1 MELSQVL
8 QALRNADAAGDVE
21 GAKRL
26 AQIAREMQ
34 ARGTG
39 DQAPDPNK
47 SGFTAAASAGI
58 ERLKGEAALLGG
70 KLGVMSEE
78 EAQAYKE
85 EKDRAAQA
93 RFTPTQEGW
102 LDAPWLKLKETA
114 GGSVPYMAAPL
125 VVGAAATGLGAP
137 AAAAALLGGAASAA
151 QFTGSNLRA
160 QMDTGKSLKETDAGA
175 AALAAIPQ
183 AALDTLSFRMM
194 PGIGKL
200 FGAAGAQVTEEAAKK
215 IAEQSLK
222 KVAAD
227 YALSTG
233 KTMGVEGLTEA
244 AQQVFE
250 RLQAGLQINDP
261 EARKDYLENF
271 IGGAAL
277 AAVLGPL
284 GRYQER
290 GQIKRFGQE
299 KEDERRREE
308 LLARGEKK
316 EEAPPAPEFDIATAF
331 PRAQELQAQIN
342 ALRAQKVAKP
352 KDELEKARN
361 AQIEQEVKVLV
372 AELTPLA
379 QFVAKNRNAAPA
391 PAPAAATPAAEP
403 SPSGEVDLFGNPAAR
418 EPAPAPIPS
427 AADVVRD
434 RANLERQMRLL
445 AEETQTRELQALE
458 AAQAGDVDTARAAI
472 AEVDRFRQAM
482 AEAQKQLQAL
492 PAAPAARQPR
502 DYTRDIARAGEMGD
516 VDALRRALQ
525 KAAVQP
531 DPTPETED
539 LLSEENAIRTTA
551 SNRRIAPKH
560 PDAFDRADL
569 LSAPRDNQDL
579 LGAAREQQDVRDA
592 ARRAGQEGTARAA
605 DRMATVEGEEQD
617 ALDLA
622 RQAEADAEST
632 RNQALDQRTEQ
643 LVDQLVGAL
652 PQAPGTTPPGRI
664 VRGQRN
670 YRDMSR
676 EELLAQLEVA
686 RATRNREQ
694 VSALV
699 QELKDQRRPQTPE
712 AIRERL
718 MDAQRQGNAALA
730 QQLVQDLRQAE
741 LDAQRTRPDAP
752 ASELA
757 SAMGSKLPEGYAD
770 VNATNRAVSATTR
783 AFAKMLRGL
792 NDFTKAA
799 REQDL
804 VGAPRALNTAD
815 EAGREVQ
822 QRLADEVN
830 ARRAAQGQAAMT
842 QAEAI
847 KLADQVAPLLKEL
860 RERWSKY
867 TEPRIGAQGAQ
878 MRANKIVRG
887 ATPGS
892 RPEPGQRA
900 FTSPGAAADAI
911 QEQLAQI
918 VDTFVPEVKAP
929 ERKVP
934 TGGARVAVPDEL
946 QLTGSPRESRDP
958 VKNAKDFVER
968 LASTPDRQVATER
981 VERNTPPTRSK
992 DLKDLRSMVQE
1003 PTERTVSETRPADA
1017 DDLALLQRAADLLRP
1032 GQTDDAQFIREQAQR
1047 FQQGLPVSRQ
1057 DLQDYISLQEQGQ
1070 QSDSGQKELFDRPDV
1085 ATERTTPQRFA
1096 KYLDSQEVQQLRRRL
1111 AKDLAQASKSAAAA
1125 KEDVR
1130 SEETALRKAE
1140 VRLAQARAAAQ
1151 RKEGFVEKW
1160 KDEIVRRLGAIDDAW
1175 DRLIKQRD
1183 ELQTEIDDS
1192 VAQTLDELEYMGNED
1207 AMAEAQ
1213 RALDAWRL
1221 RKQATLGPVIKDI
1234 DNRIQALDKE
1244 RGDLFAE
1251 MEREQPVL
1259 TAAET
1264 SASRARRE
1272 QSNAQ
1277 RAADAATREENKK
1290 ERLRALR
1297 EDRDREQ
1304 RQDAASKARDAA
1316 QRAREG
1322 MGLPG
1327 TRVTRDT
1334 TAKAV
1339 EKKAKG
1345 LKSKIGSLNE
1355 EVSRAWTAG
1364 DDARAAEF
1372 EAQREQA
1379 MSDLA
1384 AVFQDAPRLRTEIL
1398 DSAAERKAFAEY
1410 EAAQRKLE
1418 VQEAKDRIARGEP
1431 APYLDPRRKGA
1442 VVRKQSA
1449 APSKLR
1455 TASEESLAG
1464 QNKTDTRRPLEQ
1476 SGKLP
1481 PVDRNSSDY
1490 MAEANR
1496 VAEQLRK
1503 LTPAQKRKQAKEA
1516 AAVEKELAK
1525 AQKYE
1530 VDDEDTLYQRGQQAD
1545 GEALSDTAVQAL
1557 EADNIAA
1564 ALNNVVQ
1571 TSKTPINQAVARR
1584 LRSLLGNTRVILD
1597 PNLTNDKGEP
1607 VLGAASGDGMTIWLN
1622 PNGGLNEE
1630 TLLHEAVHAATE
1642 RVLRTPD
1649 SQLTPEQVAAK
1660 RELQALFAR
1669 VKADP
1674 SFTSVDAKA
1683 SLSEFVAE
1691 AMTNP
1696 VLQEQLA
1703 RKPWKLQNAWE
1714 GFKRVL
1720 LKLLG
1725 VTTPPGDM
1733 LTASLAAV
1741 DTIMQAP
1748 RPGEVEGGTPAFKR
1762 WFGDSK
1768 VVDADGK
1775 PLVVYHGTTAD
1786 FSAFSKK
1793 GVRPNFTSPQK
1804 QLGFFFTDDP
1814 AYADRYTKRWGEFK
1828 DGANTMPVYLSLQN
1842 PKIEPIEKIG
1852 EIEDRMKQGEAK
1864 AYREGLEA
1872 QGFDGIVFEGET
1884 PVGFVREFVAFR
1896 PTQIKSAIGNN
1907 GQFDPANPDI
1917 RYQQQRESIIASPRT
1932 AGDTLKSNAGLA
1944 FRTQAIDRLAPVE
1957 KVASYLKDPADA
1969 MQAMYYLRTYGQ
1981 RMSLVSQAVS
1991 NGAPQLVEKKR
2002 SDGKKEWLIES
2013 QQGASLKNVMDELK
2027 AAGIKDP
2034 QKLERLFTLDLVGRR
2049 AANVGWDKLD
2059 FENPDDVKAEVDQ
2072 AREEIKA
2079 LGARDA
2085 FDRAAKLY
2093 NMFNKDMLKFMVQTG
2108 AISKEAYDAL
2118 SKNGDYVP
2126 FYRQRG
2132 GNAELI
2138 IGKETPVR
2146 IGNLKDSPH
2155 LRELLGGSDKIL
2167 PFSAS
2172 AVQNVAMLTD
2182 MAVRN
2187 IGTRNLAFEMASMGL
2202 GKIGK
2207 GDAKGTNVF
2216 TFKDDGVDKYMILD
2230 EEALDTLGVPAD
2242 LLVKGLAG
2250 IPTML
2255 PAAMRLLA
2263 LPSQLLRKS
2272 ITLSP
2277 VYAARQLFRDSTA
2290 AAVVSGANITPV
2302 FSALK
2307 QLGRKSS
2314 TRTALE
2320 RRGITGGQ
2328 VFTGTGEDI
2337 SKILRD
2343 IGAGKNPMRLLSRLE
2358 AMSMEADA
2366 STRRAQYDSYRKQGL
2381 SEMEATMMSLE
2392 SMNFTRQGLSPSI
2405 HMVGQLVPFMNAQI
2419 QGLDVLYRAAR
2430 GRMPMNERLNIQRK
2444 MMARGAMMAALTL
2457 AYAAAMQDD
2466 EAYKNATPEERAM
2479 NWFVRVPGLD
2489 EPVRVPIPFE
2499 IGYIFKALP
2508 EAVMNLALGSQDAK
2522 ATGQAVNRILINT
2535 LPGGSNMLSVPVN
2548 GMQVP
2553 VPIPMPAAI
2562 KPLIEANTG
2571 VSLFTRRPIVSG
2583 AQADALPEY
2592 QYTERTSEIAK
2603 DLGQFFGMSPAILEN
2618 TIRGYMSGTG
2628 LAIMQAAS
2636 MAYGDTGGPERA
2648 TRRMSELPL
2657 IGALFQPNDG
2667 LALVNNV
2674 YDRLK
2679 EIEQVKTTFDN
2690 LVKTGERAEAERF
2703 LQEHLNTLTMADT
2716 AGNAKQ
2722 MLNRLVQMERAV
2734 KASDLS
2740 GAEKADQL
2748 KELRRVKIELAGSM
2762 REVLGTR

>member
-1 MELSQVL
+1 MPRYRIKAPNGQTYQIE
-8 QALRNADAAGDVE
+8 GPE
-21 GAKRL
+21 GAT
-26 AQIAREMQ
+26 QDEVIAEVLRQ
-34 ARGTG
+34 HPDAG
-39 DQAPDPNK
+39 QAPDPNK

-58 ERLKGEAALLGG
+58 ERLKGEAALLSG
-70 KLGVMSEE
+70 KLGLMSEE

-125 VVGAAATGLGAP
+125 AVGAAATGLGAP
-137 AAAAALLGGAASAA
+137 GVAAALLGGAASAA

-194 PGIGKL
+194 PGIGKM

-308 LLARGEKK
+308 LLAKGEKK
-316 EEAPPAPEFDIATAF
+316 EETTAPELDMATAF

-361 AQIEQEVKVLV
+361 AQIEKEVKALV

-391 PAPAAATPAAEP
+391 PAAAPVTTADKGPGLFGEMPVPEQPEKNLLGGELQRAPVGETLTDEENAAAARSADTRVREDGRPWTRDELETQWNTIEDSINTLRERARSETDVNALRSMADQVKRLE
-403 SPSGEVDLFGNPAAR
+403 AAR
-418 EPAPAPIPS
+418 RPLDEALGSMPEQPLPPS
-427 AADVVRD
+427 VEKVGRSEAALQTKIKRLQKQADDAGENGDVAARL
-434 RANLERQMRLL
+434 RALEK
-445 AEETQTRELQALE
+445 LQALQQNN
-458 AAQAGDVDTARAAI
+458 AQMGLFTPDAQATRDAQASEIGQEVGAVREQRESERRAYEQRQQEDTARAA
-472 AEVDRFRQAM
+472 RL
-482 AEAQKQLQAL
+482 KQLLAQAD
-492 PAAPAARQPR
+492 AATSAQEERRLRAEIESMQKGRLDTSRTEQMTFDEEVSGPR
-502 DYTRDIARAGEMGD
+502 VVSGAGVENTRERLLYE
-516 VDALRRALQ
+516 LQ
-525 KAAVQP
+525 KA
-531 DPTPETED
+531 
-539 LLSEENAIRTTA
+539 R
-551 SNRRIAPKH
+551 
-560 PDAFDRADL
+560 
-569 LSAPRDNQDL
+569 
-579 LGAAREQQDVRDA
+579 AARALAGTRGDRDA
-592 ARRAGQEGTARAA
+592 R
-605 DRMATVEGEEQD
+605 
-617 ALDLA
+617 
-622 RQAEADAEST
+622 S
-632 RNQALDQRTEQ
+632 
-643 LVDQLVGAL
+643 
-652 PQAPGTTPPGRI
+652 
-664 VRGQRN
+664 
-670 YRDMSR
+670 
-676 EELLAQLEVA
+676 
-686 RATRNREQ
+686 RATRAAEIALENLREFDTREQ
-694 VSALV
+694 TEKPASTTGGELAETLGGTRQPNTLDTRPGLIDARTRAFREYVSLLDRFNRGRGDLAGLKDAENTIIENLIKEAEQARGKPLSSGEKTV
-699 QELKDQRRPQTPE
+699 AIQEAREMLRELKDRFG
-712 AIRERL
+712 
-718 MDAQRQGNAALA
+718 D
-730 QQLVQDLRQAE
+730 
-741 LDAQRTRPDAP
+741 TRSDIDIGTRDNPNRIDETLLP
-752 ASELA
+752 AY
-757 SAMGSKLPEGYAD
+757 GSQ
-770 VNATNRAVSATTR
+770 
-783 AFAKMLRGL
+783 
-792 NDFTKAA
+792 AA
-799 REQDL
+799 RSDMGISRFESQD
-804 VGAPRALNTAD
+804 
-815 EAGREVQ
+815 
-822 QRLADEVN
+822 
-830 ARRAAQGQAAMT
+830 
-842 QAEAI
+842 
-847 KLADQVAPLLKEL
+847 
-860 RERWSKY
+860 
-867 TEPRIGAQGAQ
+867 
-878 MRANKIVRG
+878 
-887 ATPGS
+887 PGY
-892 RPEPGQRA
+892 RTFGNRY
-900 FTSPGAAADAI
+900 AAADSI
-911 QEQLAQI
+911 LEGLDEI
-918 VDTFVPEVKAP
+918 SNRLSST
-929 ERKVP
+929 
-934 TGGARVAVPDEL
+934 TGGARVERSMTPAEVSPERLRQMVAAAKPKLQGEDAALLDQIDANLPAIQKAGPRRSAAVAQWLYKRVNGLAATEDAQEVRNTLAELEQGKRSETEGDTRAVQGEMFPGTQDNVFDSFAEFDEAL
-946 QLTGSPRESRDP
+946 ASPELAQIRKDLGLAGQTASAAAQQVSKVQAEIDRITREINAATALEADIKAQPQRTMEEAQALSTGVQRDLLGLYREIDIVLAPFQNQYEKAVQAVLQAQARSLRLAEALQQNFDGMEEFQTASIAAQSDAMRAVEQAKRRLKATIDLMVRQRQETFDALAQLTTSTSLDAYKTFAQGRDFGEDLQRQAVAAHADLIRAQRGVQGLPPTADKMQAFLRQDFELRRELRSAQARIGGLTTARNRLNNMRQDAYQGVFTDEVRQEVFRRERDLAVAQQIVADARAGVDRTAQEVREMLTP
-958 VKNAKDFVER
+958 MRGELEDQRRALQREVRTTEAEVQARRETPARGAAARERVDENARMAARDAGYREEQARLER
-968 LASTPDRQVATER
+968 AAGPQQTADGERVLDEAGGKAEGAASTLGARRVTFPDRAEKKFTSTKYLRLLNRSLDDSITAEER
-981 VERNTPPTRSK
+981 QQAK
-992 DLKDLRSMVQE
+992 
-1003 PTERTVSETRPADA
+1003 
-1017 DDLALLQRAADLLRP
+1017 DDLAELVLRATKAEQAVAKRIDALVDARQKKVEQIAEHKKEYPNRVKEREKMQRSLRMLENKLQTARGTEITDIPTRAEQRRAKADL
-1032 GQTDDAQFIREQAQR
+1032 DRETRGMPAASADEVSAEIASTQKTR
-1047 FQQGLPVSRQ
+1047 RVTSPVM
-1057 DLQDYISLQEQGQ
+1057 
-1070 QSDSGQKELFDRPDV
+1070 
-1085 ATERTTPQRFA
+1085 
-1096 KYLDSQEVQQLRRRL
+1096 
-1111 AKDLAQASKSAAAA
+1111 
-1125 KEDVR
+1125 EDVR
-1130 SEETALRKAE
+1130 TKRKFESTKETKERKPVGKAKQFRPREELAYRREQLDTINA
-1140 VRLAQARAAAQ
+1140 RLENEASGPAGAR
-1151 RKEGFVEKW
+1151 
-1160 KDEIVRRLGAIDDAW
+1160 L
-1175 DRLIKQRD
+1175 
-1183 ELQTEIDDS
+1183 
-1192 VAQTLDELEYMGNED
+1192 
-1207 AMAEAQ
+1207 
-1213 RALDAWRL
+1213 LDAKKRL
-1221 RKQATLGPVIKDI
+1221 QE
-1234 DNRIQALDKE
+1234 RIQQLEAKLGKS
-1244 RGDLFAE
+1244 A
-1251 MEREQPVL
+1251 
-1259 TAAET
+1259 TAAEVDVG
-1264 SASRARRE
+1264 
-1272 QSNAQ
+1272 
-1277 RAADAATREENKK
+1277 DA
-1290 ERLRALR
+1290 
-1297 EDRDREQ
+1297 
-1304 RQDAASKARDAA
+1304 
-1316 QRAREG
+1316 
-1322 MGLPG
+1322 
-1327 TRVTRDT
+1327 
-1334 TAKAV
+1334 
-1339 EKKAKG
+1339 
-1345 LKSKIGSLNE
+1345 
-1355 EVSRAWTAG
+1355 
-1364 DDARAAEF
+1364 
-1372 EAQREQA
+1372 
-1379 MSDLA
+1379 
-1384 AVFQDAPRLRTEIL
+1384 
-1398 DSAAERKAFAEY
+1398 
-1410 EAAQRKLE
+1410 
-1418 VQEAKDRIARGEP
+1418 
-1431 APYLDPRRKGA
+1431 
-1442 VVRKQSA
+1442 
-1449 APSKLR
+1449 
-1455 TASEESLAG
+1455 
-1464 QNKTDTRRPLEQ
+1464 
-1476 SGKLP
+1476 
-1481 PVDRNSSDY
+1481 
-1490 MAEANR
+1490 
-1496 VAEQLRK
+1496 
-1503 LTPAQKRKQAKEA
+1503 
-1516 AAVEKELAK
+1516 
-1525 AQKYE
+1525 
-1530 VDDEDTLYQRGQQAD
+1530 LYQRGQQVD

-1571 TSKTPINQAVARR
+1571 TSKTPINRAVARR
-1584 LRSLLGNTRVILD
+1584 LRSLLGNTRVILE

-1649 SQLTPEQVAAK
+1649 SQLTSEQVAAK

-1696 VLQEQLA
+1696 VLQAQLA

-1748 RPGEVEGGTPAFKR
+1748 RPGEVEGGTRA
-1762 WFGDSK
+1762 
-1768 VVDADGK
+1768 
-1775 PLVVYHGTTAD
+1775 
-1786 FSAFSKK
+1786 
-1793 GVRPNFTSPQK
+1793 QK
-1804 QLGFFFTDDP
+1804 
-1814 AYADRYTKRWGEFK
+1814 
-1828 DGANTMPVYLSLQN
+1828 
-1842 PKIEPIEKIG
+1842 
-1852 EIEDRMKQGEAK
+1852 
-1864 AYREGLEA
+1864 
-1872 QGFDGIVFEGET
+1872 
-1884 PVGFVREFVAFR
+1884 
-1896 PTQIKSAIGNN
+1896 
-1907 GQFDPANPDI
+1907 
-1917 RYQQQRESIIASPRT
+1917 QRESIIASPRT
-1932 AGDTLKSNAGLA
+1932 AGDAIKSNAGLA
-1944 FRTQAIDRLAPVE
+1944 FRTQAIDRLAPAE
-1957 KVASYLKDPADA
+1957 KVASYLKDPADG

-1991 NGAPQLVEKKR
+1991 NGAPQLVEKQR

-2013 QQGASLKNVMDELK
+2013 QKGANLKDVMDELK
-2027 AAGIKDP
+2027 SAGIKDS

-2059 FENPDDVKAEVDQ
+2059 FENPDAVKAEVTQ
-2072 AREEIKA
+2072 AREEIQA

-2085 FDRAAKLY
+2085 FNRAAKLY

-2108 AISKEAYDAL
+2108 AISKESYDAL

-2132 GNAELI
+2132 GNAELV

-2155 LRELLGGSDKIL
+2155 LRELIGGSDKIL

-2172 AVQNVAMLTD
+2172 AVQNVSLLTD
-2182 MAVRN
+2182 LAVRN

-2230 EEALDTLGVPAD
+2230 EEAMDNIGVPAD
-2242 LLVKGLAG
+2242 LMVKGLAG

-2277 VYAARQLFRDSTA
+2277 VYAVRQLFRDSTA
-2290 AAVVSGANITPV
+2290 AAIVSGANITPV

-2307 QLGRKSS
+2307 QLGRKSATQS
-2314 TRTALE
+2314 ALE

-2343 IGAGKNPMRLLSRLE
+2343 IGAGKNPMRLLAWLE
-2358 AMSMEADA
+2358 ARSMEADA

-2419 QGLDVLYRAAR
+2419 QGLDVLYRAIT
-2430 GRMPMNERLNIQRK
+2430 GKMPMNERLGIQRK
-2444 MMARGAMMAALTL
+2444 MMVRGALLASLTL
-2457 AYAAAMQDD
+2457 AYAYAMQDD
-2466 EAYKNATPEERAM
+2466 PAYKNATPEERAM
-2479 NWFVRVPGLD
+2479 NWFVRIPGLD
-2489 EPVRVPIPFE
+2489 EPVRIPIPFE
-2499 IGYIFKALP
+2499 IGYIFKAMP

-2548 GMQVP
+2548 GVQIP

-2562 KPLIEANTG
+2562 KPLIEMGTG

-2592 QYTERTSEIAK
+2592 QYNERTTEIAK
-2603 DLGQFFGMSPAILEN
+2603 DLGQFFGMSPAIIEN

-2628 LAIMQAAS
+2628 LFIMQAAS

-2667 LALVNNV
+2667 MALANNV
-2674 YDRLK
+2674 YDRAK
-2679 EIEQVKTTFDN
+2679 EIAQVKATFDN

-2703 LQEHLNTLTMADT
+2703 LQQRVNELSLSDV

-2740 GAEKADQL
+2740 GAEKAEQL
-2748 KELRRVKIELAGSM
+2748 KELRRVEIELAASI
-2762 REVLGTR
+2762 REVPGMR

>member
-58 ERLKGEAALLGG
+58 ERLKGEAALLSG

-200 FGAAGAQVTEEAAKK
+200 FGAAGAQVTEEVAKK

-290 GQIKRFGQE
+290 SQIKRFGQE

-308 LLARGEKK
+308 LLAKDEKK
-316 EEAPPAPEFDIATAF
+316 EETTAPEYDLPTALGK
-331 PRAQELQAQIN
+331 AKELQKQLDV
-342 ALRAQKVAKP
+342 LRLEKLPKP
-352 KDELEKARN
+352 QNEIEKARN
-361 AQIEQEVKVLV
+361 KQIDEEIKALQDQLRPV
-372 AELTPLA
+372 A
-379 QFVAKNRNAAPA
+379 QFIAKNRKELTQGAIDPGAGAGEPTIQGKPGEGLFGKLPVPEKSETDLLGGKLQRAPA
-391 PAPAAATPAAEP
+391 EQPAPEKPWT
-403 SPSGEVDLFGNPAAR
+403 
-418 EPAPAPIPS
+418 
-427 AADVVRD
+427 RD
-434 RANLERQMRLL
+434 EL
-445 AEETQTRELQALE
+445 ETQWNTIEDSINTLRERARNETDVNTLRSLSEQVKRLE
-458 AAQAGDVDTARAAI
+458 AARRPLDDVLGSMPEQPLPPPAEKIGRSEAALQAKIKRLQKQADDAGENGDVAARLRALEKLQTLQQDNAQMGLFTPDAQATRDVQASAIGQEIGAVREQRESERQAYERRQQEDTARAA
-472 AEVDRFRQAM
+472 RL
-482 AEAQKQLQAL
+482 KQL
-492 PAAPAARQPR
+492 
-502 DYTRDIARAGEMGD
+502 
-516 VDALRRALQ
+516 
-525 KAAVQP
+525 
-531 DPTPETED
+531 
-539 LLSEENAIRTTA
+539 
-551 SNRRIAPKH
+551 
-560 PDAFDRADL
+560 
-569 LSAPRDNQDL
+569 
-579 LGAAREQQDVRDA
+579 
-592 ARRAGQEGTARAA
+592 
-605 DRMATVEGEEQD
+605 
-617 ALDLA
+617 LA
-622 RQAEADAEST
+622 QAEAATNAQEERRLRAEIAEIEGLRRDTS
-632 RNQALDQRTEQ
+632 RTEQ
-643 LVDQLVGAL
+643 LSLIDDDTTGPRVVSGAGVENTRERL
-652 PQAPGTTPPGRI
+652 LYELQKARAARALAGT
-664 VRGQRN
+664 RGD
-670 YRDMSR
+670 RDARS
-676 EELLAQLEVA
+676 
-686 RATRNREQ
+686 RATRAAEIALENLREFDTREQ
-694 VSALV
+694 TERPASTTGG
-699 QELKDQRRPQTPE
+699 ELADILGGT
-712 AIRERL
+712 
-718 MDAQRQGNAALA
+718 RQPAT
-730 QQLVQDLRQAE
+730 VD
-741 LDAQRTRPDAP
+741 TRPGLIDA
-752 ASELA
+752 
-757 SAMGSKLPEGYAD
+757 
-770 VNATNRAVSATTR
+770 RTR
-783 AFAKMLRGL
+783 AFREYVSLLDRFNRGRGDLAGLKDAENTIIENLIKEAEQARGGPLPNGEKQFAQARARGL
-792 NDFTKAA
+792 LNELKMRFGDTRSDIDIGTRENPERMDETLIPAYGSQAA
-799 REQDL
+799 R
-804 VGAPRALNTAD
+804 
-815 EAGREVQ
+815 
-822 QRLADEVN
+822 
-830 ARRAAQGQAAMT
+830 
-842 QAEAI
+842 
-847 KLADQVAPLLKEL
+847 
-860 RERWSKY
+860 
-867 TEPRIGAQGAQ
+867 GAQG
-878 MRANKIVRG
+878 I
-887 ATPGS
+887 S
-892 RPEPGQRA
+892 RFESQPAGFRT
-900 FTSPGAAADAI
+900 FSNRYAAADSI
-911 QEQLAQI
+911 LEGLDEI
-918 VDTFVPEVKAP
+918 SNRLSST
-929 ERKVP
+929 
-934 TGGARVAVPDEL
+934 TGGARVERSMTPAEVSPERVGQMVQAAKGRLQGEDADLLDQIDANLPAIQKAGPRRSAAVAQWLYKRVNGLAATEDAQEVRNTLAELEQGKRSETEGDKRAVQGEMFPGTQDNVFDSFAEFDEAL
-946 QLTGSPRESRDP
+946 ASPELAQIRKDLGLAGQTASAAAQQVSKVQAEIDRITREINAATALEADIKAQPQRTMEEAQALSTGVERDLLGLYREIDIVLAPFQNQYEKAVQAVLQAQARSLRLAEALQQNFDGMEEFQTASTAAQSDAMRAVEQAKRRLKATIDLMVRQRQETFDALAQLTTSTSLDAYKTFAQGRDFGEDLQRQAVAAHADLIRAQRGVQGLPPTADKMQAFLRQDFELRRELRSAQARIGGLTTARNRLNNMRQDAYRGVFTDEVRQEVFRRERDLAVAQQIVADARAGVDRTAQEVREMLTP
-958 VKNAKDFVER
+958 VRGELEDQRRALQREVRTTEAEVQARRETPARGAAARER
-968 LASTPDRQVATER
+968 VDENERMAARDAGYREEQARLERAAGPQQTADGERVLDEAGGKAEGAASTLGARRVTFPDRAEKKFTSTKYLRLLNRSLDDSITAEER
-981 VERNTPPTRSK
+981 QQAK
-992 DLKDLRSMVQE
+992 
-1003 PTERTVSETRPADA
+1003 
-1017 DDLALLQRAADLLRP
+1017 DDLAELVLRATKAEQAVAKRIDALVDARQKKVEQIAEHKKEYPNRVKEREKMQRSLRMLENKLQTARGTEITDIPTRAEQRRAKADL
-1032 GQTDDAQFIREQAQR
+1032 DRETRGMPAASADEVSAEIASTQKTR
-1047 FQQGLPVSRQ
+1047 RVTSPVM
-1057 DLQDYISLQEQGQ
+1057 
-1070 QSDSGQKELFDRPDV
+1070 
-1085 ATERTTPQRFA
+1085 
-1096 KYLDSQEVQQLRRRL
+1096 
-1111 AKDLAQASKSAAAA
+1111 
-1125 KEDVR
+1125 EDVR
-1130 SEETALRKAE
+1130 TKRKFESTKETKERKPVGKAKQFRPREELAYRREQLDTINA
-1140 VRLAQARAAAQ
+1140 RLENEASGPAGAR
-1151 RKEGFVEKW
+1151 
-1160 KDEIVRRLGAIDDAW
+1160 L
-1175 DRLIKQRD
+1175 
-1183 ELQTEIDDS
+1183 
-1192 VAQTLDELEYMGNED
+1192 
-1207 AMAEAQ
+1207 
-1213 RALDAWRL
+1213 LDAKKRL
-1221 RKQATLGPVIKDI
+1221 QE
-1234 DNRIQALDKE
+1234 RIQQLEAKLGKS
-1244 RGDLFAE
+1244 A
-1251 MEREQPVL
+1251 
-1259 TAAET
+1259 TAAEVDVG
-1264 SASRARRE
+1264 
-1272 QSNAQ
+1272 
-1277 RAADAATREENKK
+1277 DA
-1290 ERLRALR
+1290 
-1297 EDRDREQ
+1297 
-1304 RQDAASKARDAA
+1304 
-1316 QRAREG
+1316 
-1322 MGLPG
+1322 
-1327 TRVTRDT
+1327 
-1334 TAKAV
+1334 
-1339 EKKAKG
+1339 
-1345 LKSKIGSLNE
+1345 
-1355 EVSRAWTAG
+1355 
-1364 DDARAAEF
+1364 
-1372 EAQREQA
+1372 
-1379 MSDLA
+1379 
-1384 AVFQDAPRLRTEIL
+1384 
-1398 DSAAERKAFAEY
+1398 
-1410 EAAQRKLE
+1410 
-1418 VQEAKDRIARGEP
+1418 
-1431 APYLDPRRKGA
+1431 
-1442 VVRKQSA
+1442 
-1449 APSKLR
+1449 
-1455 TASEESLAG
+1455 
-1464 QNKTDTRRPLEQ
+1464 
-1476 SGKLP
+1476 
-1481 PVDRNSSDY
+1481 
-1490 MAEANR
+1490 
-1496 VAEQLRK
+1496 
-1503 LTPAQKRKQAKEA
+1503 
-1516 AAVEKELAK
+1516 
-1525 AQKYE
+1525 
-1530 VDDEDTLYQRGQQAD
+1530 LYQRGQQVD

-1571 TSKTPINQAVARR
+1571 TSKTPINRAVARR
-1584 LRSLLGNTRVILD
+1584 LRSLLGNTRVILE

-1607 VLGAASGDGMTIWLN
+1607 ILGAASGDGMTIWLN

-1649 SQLTPEQVAAK
+1649 SQLSPEQVAAK

-1748 RPGEVEGGTPAFKR
+1748 RPGGVEGGPRA
-1762 WFGDSK
+1762 
-1768 VVDADGK
+1768 
-1775 PLVVYHGTTAD
+1775 
-1786 FSAFSKK
+1786 
-1793 GVRPNFTSPQK
+1793 QK
-1804 QLGFFFTDDP
+1804 
-1814 AYADRYTKRWGEFK
+1814 
-1828 DGANTMPVYLSLQN
+1828 
-1842 PKIEPIEKIG
+1842 
-1852 EIEDRMKQGEAK
+1852 
-1864 AYREGLEA
+1864 
-1872 QGFDGIVFEGET
+1872 
-1884 PVGFVREFVAFR
+1884 
-1896 PTQIKSAIGNN
+1896 
-1907 GQFDPANPDI
+1907 
-1917 RYQQQRESIIASPRT
+1917 QRESIIASPRT
-1932 AGDTLKSNAGLA
+1932 AGDAIKSNAGLA
-1944 FRTQAIDRLAPVE
+1944 FRTQAIDRLAPAE
-1957 KVASYLKDPADA
+1957 KVASYLKDPADG

-1991 NGAPQLVEKKR
+1991 NGAPQLVEKQR

-2013 QQGASLKNVMDELK
+2013 QKGANLKDVMDELK
-2027 AAGIKDP
+2027 SAGIKDS

-2059 FENPDDVKAEVDQ
+2059 FENPDAVKAEVTQ

-2108 AISKEAYDAL
+2108 AISKESYDAL

-2132 GNAELI
+2132 GNAELV

-2155 LRELLGGSDKIL
+2155 LRELIGGSDKIL

-2172 AVQNVAMLTD
+2172 AVQNVSLLTD
-2182 MAVRN
+2182 LAVRN
-2187 IGTRNLAFEMASMGL
+2187 VGTRNLAFEMASMGL

-2230 EEALDTLGVPAD
+2230 EEAMDTIGVPAD
-2242 LLVKGLAG
+2242 LMVKGLAG

-2277 VYAARQLFRDSTA
+2277 VYAVRQLFRDSTA
-2290 AAVVSGANITPV
+2290 AAIVSGANITPV

-2307 QLGRKSS
+2307 QLGRKSATQS
-2314 TRTALE
+2314 ALE

-2343 IGAGKNPMRLLSRLE
+2343 IGAGKNPMRLLAWLE
-2358 AMSMEADA
+2358 ARSMEADA

-2405 HMVGQLVPFMNAQI
+2405 HMAGQLVPFLNAQI

-2444 MMARGAMMAALTL
+2444 MMARGAMMAGLTL

-2479 NWFVRVPGLD
+2479 NWFVRIPGLD
-2489 EPVRVPIPFE
+2489 EPVRIPIPFE

-2508 EAVMNLALGSQDAK
+2508 EAMLNLALGSQDAK

-2548 GMQVP
+2548 GVQIP
-2553 VPIPMPAAI
+2553 VPIPVPAAI
-2562 KPLIEANTG
+2562 KPLIEMGTG

-2592 QYTERTSEIAK
+2592 QSNERTTEIAK
-2603 DLGQFFGMSPAILEN
+2603 DMGQFFGMSPAIIEN

-2674 YDRLK
+2674 YDRAK
-2679 EIEQVKTTFDN
+2679 EIDQVKTTFDN

-2703 LQEHLNTLTMADT
+2703 LQQRVNELSLSDV

-2740 GAEKADQL
+2740 GAEKAEQL
-2748 KELRRVKIELAGSM
+2748 KELRRVKIELAASI
-2762 REVLGTR
+2762 REVPGMR